1 MSDKKTP
8 DCIIRSVNKY
18 QKRVMKSYLVKVN
31 KNTEGEI
38 IEKLEGVPSK
48 QGYIKDL
55 IRKDIKSENRKKAKE
70 EKKNERNDENGG
82 T

>member
-1 MSDKKTP
+1 
-8 DCIIRSVNKY
+8 
-18 QKRVMKSYLVKVN
+18 MKSYLVKVN

-55 IRKDIKSENRKKAKE
+55 IRKPELPPVGLAKE
-70 EKKNERNDENGG
+70 VHDQQQMLKSMM
-82 T
+82 